1 MDIQM
6 NRFFKSLF
14 FKNATSS
21 VERER
26 KKLRDRNIEFKGG
39 KPTDINIGDH
49 SYINGLT
56 VYSWG
61 NSAKV
66 SIGKYCSIADEVT
79 FIAGGEHTKGWVS
92 SFPFIDRWQL
102 NENYDMG
109 VRGSQVKEDISIG
122 HDVWIGHGATILS
135 GVTIGNGA
143 VIGAMTVIA
152 KDVAAYAV
160 VVGNPAKIIKYRFD
174 KSIID
179 AFNKIQWW
187 DWTDDKVEQ
196 AQEWFPS
203 PEKFIKKFLDN
214 DDEI

>member
-1 MDIQM
+1 M

-14 FKNATSS
+14 FKNATDSTQ
-21 VERER
+21 REI

-56 VYSWG
+56 IYSWG

-79 FIAGGEHTKGWVS
+79 FIAGGEHKKDWVS

-102 NENYDMG
+102 TDH
-109 VRGSQVKEDISIG
+109 VRIEEVESSQTKGDIFIG

-135 GVTIGNGA
+135 GITVGDGA
-143 VIGAMTVIA
+143 VIGAMSVIA
-152 KDVAAYAV
+152 KDVPPYAV
-160 VVGNPAKIIKYRFD
+160 VVGNPAKIIKYRFN
-174 KSIID
+174 SSMID
-179 AFNKIQWW
+179 DFLKIQWW
-187 DWTDDKVEQ
+187 NWSDDQVEQ
-196 AQEWFPS
+196 AQSWFS
-203 PEKFIKKFLDN
+203 LPEKFIKHFLDRN
-214 DDEI
+214 DEI